1 MSVLVSVSDYIEGYQ
16 IVQHKDI
23 VIGIGNSIAD
33 GYMYREAA
41 IRKASE
47 LAESMGANAVTS
59 IHIDVHHTGEVFE
72 AAAIGNAVV
81 VKSLHN
87 DTSDN
92 VDLNDTA
99 EETEEEEIPLEA
111 FSPQNIA
118 ASEVAQIVDSNGYKF
133 MVCPKCGS
141 KYKADVDNTGHVKIK
156 GFEDVDDEEPGM
168 QIYCMICGSKFTVP
182 DSL

>member
-47 LAESMGANAVTS
+47 LAESIGANAVTS

-99 EETEEEEIPLEA
+99 EETEEE
-111 FSPQNIA
+111 
-118 ASEVAQIVDSNGYKF
+118 
-133 MVCPKCGS
+133 
-141 KYKADVDNTGHVKIK
+141 
-156 GFEDVDDEEPGM
+156 
-168 QIYCMICGSKFTVP
+168 
-182 DSL
+182 